1 MSRVEDSTATLV
13 SVQSERSIWVK
24 GINGELQRFDDIK
37 RFWVYHRDTQNDIS
51 EVWASAGENGTEIF
65 RGTKAEAEALQAE
78 LDSMLK
84 PYDLTD
90 PFDRAELMKEIGYD
104 NRS

>member
-1 MSRVEDSTATLV
+1 MSRVEDSMTTLV
-13 SVQSERSIWVK
+13 TVRSERSIWIK

-65 RGTKAEAEALQAE
+65 RGTKAEAEALQE
-78 LDSMLK
+78 QLESMLK

-90 PFDRAELMKEIGYD
+90 PFDREKLMNEIA
-104 NRS
+104 S